1 MKGVQ
6 FVTDETGKRR
16 AVVVSLAEWGELW
29 EDIHDTVVSEFR
41 KKESTVS
48 WEELKAEMAH
58 KMGE

>member
-29 EDIHDTVVSEFR
+29 EDIHDTMVSEVDR
-41 KKESTVS
+41 SIICP
-48 WEELKAEMAH
+48 
-58 KMGE
+58 